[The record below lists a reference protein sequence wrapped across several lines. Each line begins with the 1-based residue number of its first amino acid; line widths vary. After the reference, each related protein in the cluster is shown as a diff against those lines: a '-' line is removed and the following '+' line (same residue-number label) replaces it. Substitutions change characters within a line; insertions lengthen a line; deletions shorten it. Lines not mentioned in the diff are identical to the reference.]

1 MKKRITSICLIIL
14 MLCAMCGTS
23 VFAAE
28 LPSENM
34 VSPMYL
40 HNDYFTGGTGT
51 MNSIAGSQ
59 SKIFNSS
66 SGSIS
71 ANARVTNVEL
81 NVTVSRGSIPFYI
94 VVESP
99 NGYQAERYISTRHSI
114 RKPPHPPQVPSR
126 RPQVWP
132 GLRMPTERE
141 YGQRSAGRNIT
152 SSAS

>member
-1 MKKRITSICLIIL
+1 MKKRITSLCLIVL

-34 VSPMYL
+34 ISPMYL
-40 HNDYFTGGTGT
+40 HSDYFTGGTGT

-71 ANARVTNVEL
+71 ANARVTNVDFYPKGTWKIYIY
-81 NVTVSRGSIPFYI
+81 NRGSAFTDVSTATARITVNY
-94 VVESP
+94 
-99 NGYQAERYISTRHSI
+99 GYDSYS
-114 RKPPHPPQVPSR
+114 
-126 RPQVWP
+126 
-132 GLRMPTERE
+132 
-141 YGQRSAGRNIT
+141 
-152 SSAS
+152 

>member
-1 MKKRITSICLIIL
+1 
-14 MLCAMCGTS
+14 
-23 VFAAE
+23 
-28 LPSENM
+28 
-34 VSPMYL
+34 
-40 HNDYFTGGTGT
+40 

-99 NGYQAERYISTRHSI
+99 NGYQAERYIAPVVRLNLMSLTIFTRKALGKFISIIVVLHSQMFLQQQ
-114 RKPPHPPQVPSR
+114 PV
-126 RPQVWP
+126 
-132 GLRMPTERE
+132 
-141 YGQRSAGRNIT
+141 
-152 SSAS
+152 

>member
-99 NGYQAERYISTRHSI
+99 NGYQAERYISTSGKVEFDEFNDFYPKGTWKIYIYNR
-114 RKPPHPPQVPSR
+114 
-126 RPQVWP
+126 
-132 GLRMPTERE
+132 G
-141 YGQRSAGRNIT
+141 SAFTDVSTATALSLIHI
-152 SSAS
+152 

>member
-1 MKKRITSICLIIL
+1 MKKRITSLCLIVL

-34 VSPMYL
+34 ISPMYL
-40 HNDYFTGGTGT
+40 HSDYFTGGTGT

-59 SKIFNSS
+59 SKIFNAS

-99 NGYQAERYISTRHSI
+99 NGYQAERYISTSGKVELPERH
-114 RKPPHPPQVPSR
+114 
-126 RPQVWP
+126 
-132 GLRMPTERE
+132 LE
-141 YGQRSAGRNIT
+141 NIYL
-152 SSAS
+152 

>member
-99 NGYQAERYISTRHSI
+99 NGYQAERYI
-114 RKPPHPPQVPSR
+114 
-126 RPQVWP
+126 
-132 GLRMPTERE
+132 M
-141 YGQRSAGRNIT
+141 
-152 SSAS
+152 